1 MLDNSQILRKTGKYT
16 AICSCKQCSNEFVC
30 NFYDAR
36 KSPIGHLCSTC
47 KNLIIDLDN
56 ITQES
61 LQKVLRYD
69 RESGLV
75 THRYDSASGLAGT
88 TVGYPHK
95 EGYLSVS
102 LGRKEYLLH
111 RIIWV
116 METGETPN
124 QVDHINHIRN
134 DNRWSN
140 LRNVTSRQN
149 QMNMGLSSNTSSK
162 VNGVRILPS
171 GRFQAHITVNRKQ
184 IGLGTY
190 DTLEEALL
198 ARKQADATYG
208 FHVNHGR

>member
-1 MLDNSQILRKTGKYT
+1 
-16 AICSCKQCSNEFVC
+16 
-30 NFYDAR
+30 
-36 KSPIGHLCSTC
+36 
-47 KNLIIDLDN
+47 
-56 ITQES
+56 
-61 LQKVLRYD
+61 
-69 RESGLV
+69 
-75 THRYDSASGLAGT
+75 
-88 TVGYPHK
+88 
-95 EGYLSVS
+95 
-102 LGRKEYLLH
+102 
-111 RIIWV
+111 

-149 QMNMGLSSNTSSK
+149 QMNMSLSSNTSSK

-184 IGLGTY
+184 ISLGTY
-190 DTLEEALL
+190 DTLEEAML